1 MVSNNNP
8 LHIASNSN
16 EKAFNPNTRAN
27 RMNSLP
33 ENTQYGMTNPNSN
46 NFPLIGP
53 QTPTMSPAENKGSQK
68 MISKDSIIR
77 KYDDFFGEKVN
88 VEALKG
94 ENSRLYYEKLA
105 LEASVQ
111 KLKD

>member
-1 MVSNNNP
+1 
-8 LHIASNSN
+8 
-16 EKAFNPNTRAN
+16 
-27 RMNSLP
+27 
-33 ENTQYGMTNPNSN
+33 
-46 NFPLIGP
+46 
-53 QTPTMSPAENKGSQK
+53 MSPAENKGSQK